1 MIDWLLSI
9 LMIAGVALLAGGIFI
24 LRKGTNRKQGILM
37 LIASAVMF
45 GNLAIWLAPVPEGSD
60 PIESR

>member
-1 MIDWLLSI
+1 
-9 LMIAGVALLAGGIFI
+9 MIAGVALLAGGIFI